1 MQMLPETDKYEAQVE
16 HEAPHSAFEEFSR
29 DERRPAVILLSAL
42 ILAATFFA
50 IGIIFGRWTAQPPA
64 PQASTSSKA
73 AAQTPQPTPPST
85 IAPQPSATAQQSA
98 AEARPADDPKRR
110 YALLIADLKSKEAA
124 NSLVQ
129 SLERAGYKDVRIRT
143 RPSVS
148 DSKLSVLV
156 GHFTR
161 DEAEAEATRLKEQGG
176 PRTKNVRVVEDTAG

>member
-1 MQMLPETDKYEAQVE
+1 MSSETDKHEAQIE

-50 IGIIFGRWTAQPPA
+50 IGILFGRWTAERPA
-64 PQASTSSKA
+64 PQANTSSTA
-73 AAQTPQPTPPST
+73 STQTQPTQTPTGTP
-85 IAPQPSATAQQSA
+85 APQPSATAQPSA
-98 AEARPADDPKRR
+98 AESRTADDKKRR
-110 YALLIADLKSKEAA
+110 YALLIAGLKSKEAA

-129 SLERAGYKDVRIRT
+129 SLERAGYKDVRIQT
-143 RPSVS
+143 RASVP
-148 DSKLSVLV
+148 DSTLSVLI

-161 DEAEAEATRLKEQGG
+161 DDAEAEATRLKEQGG